1 MIKSAKAI
9 RREVKAKEDA
19 EERARKKEEK
29 EVRDRIASIIHT
41 CVEEGDKD
49 APCYFGIPEKIQQ
62 ELVDAG
68 YCVLHF
74 VWGYG
79 YDGYLIDWNV
89 SVGSR
94 GEYEGDRFKMRGE

>member
-1 MIKSAKAI
+1 MIKSARAI
-9 RREVKAKEDA
+9 RQAVKAREEA
-19 EERARKKEEK
+19 EERAKKKEEK
-29 EVRDRIASIIHT
+29 IIRTRIEERINT

-49 APCYFGIPEKIQQ
+49 APCYFDIPENIQQ

-68 YCVLHF
+68 YRVLHF

-89 SVGSR
+89 SIGSL
-94 GEYEGDRFKMRGE
+94 GEYEGDRFKRRGE